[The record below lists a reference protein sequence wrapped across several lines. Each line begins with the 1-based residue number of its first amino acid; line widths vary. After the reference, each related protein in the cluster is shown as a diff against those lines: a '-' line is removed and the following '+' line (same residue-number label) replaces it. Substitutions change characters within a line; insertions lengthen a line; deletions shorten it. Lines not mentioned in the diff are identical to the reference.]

1 MSAIDPRILDRILV
15 AGRPLD
21 QDDVELLASI
31 LDPAWKRR
39 AARLAQR
46 NAAVREALTAYT
58 GWCND
63 RAAKALLKELRDVAS
78 FPHKNGEREEL
89 LRRIIQLSGDKI
101 IKVRRITDIM
111 IGLDDA

>member
-1 MSAIDPRILDRILV
+1 MTAADAAMLEAVCAALPPDYAAWVADR
-15 AGRPLD
+15 
-21 QDDVELLASI
+21 LA
-31 LDPAWKRR
+31 PAWERR

-78 FPHKNGEREEL
+78 FPHKKGEREEL

-111 IGLDDA
+111 TGLDDV